1 MHRAC
6 IKLWEVTCIIAE
18 ETRSLRCEESRCGL
32 EEDGKDLC
40 CAFTRLRERGVYYDS
55 MKHSRAITAQFQNEF
70 CKSPFS
76 LSPPCCTQLLSSLQQ
91 WSSCTKLI
99 EHITKQPR
107 SLAKHNE
114 PGIVNNAHPS
124 SPAIIPGPKPM
135 DPVVT
140 MLQDRHGP

>member
-70 CKSPFS
+70 LQKSLRS
-76 LSPPCCTQLLSSLQQ
+76 LSSLLHSTALLPPAVVILHEADRAYHQ
-91 WSSCTKLI
+91 T
-99 EHITKQPR
+99 TTF
-107 SLAKHNE
+107 
-114 PGIVNNAHPS
+114 PGEA
-124 SPAIIPGPKPM
+124 
-135 DPVVT
+135 
-140 MLQDRHGP
+140 